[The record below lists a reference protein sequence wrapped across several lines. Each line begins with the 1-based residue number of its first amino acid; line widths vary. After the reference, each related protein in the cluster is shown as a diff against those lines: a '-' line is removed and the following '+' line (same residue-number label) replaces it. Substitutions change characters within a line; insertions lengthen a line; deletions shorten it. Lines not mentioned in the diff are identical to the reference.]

1 MSSKKLSERAMHGL
15 IFTSIACGRF
25 GDLGMEEAEAL
36 QLIQQFCEI
45 ESPRGDPDQI
55 ALSLFNQTQNALM
68 AFRKDDFYTIQ
79 KEAPFSDFGK
89 ANLTAFLKAWRA
101 GGKDAVTDEFNRI
114 FINGRESRL
123 PPQPIIRL
131 KGGDGLSP
139 ENAVIIEVGDLAKR
153 IRCEYWYINYI
164 FGEDHELGMHMTT
177 SSGDS
182 GKMYSMHSVTTSTG
196 REASV
201 YFDISNQKYD

>member
-1 MSSKKLSERAMHGL
+1 
-15 IFTSIACGRF
+15 
-25 GDLGMEEAEAL
+25 
-36 QLIQQFCEI
+36 
-45 ESPRGDPDQI
+45 
-55 ALSLFNQTQNALM
+55 M

-89 ANLTAFLKAWRA
+89 ANMTAFLNTWRV
-101 GGKDAVTDEFNRI
+101 GGNDAVADEFNRI
-114 FINGRESRL
+114 FTNGWESKV

-139 ENAVIIEVGDLAKR
+139 ENAVIIEVEDLTKR

-177 SSGDS
+177 SSEDS
-182 GKMYSMHSVTTSTG
+182 DKMYSMHSVTTSTG
-196 REASV
+196 KEADV
-201 YFDISNQKYD
+201 YFDISSQTYD